1 MGCFIQNETAV
12 RPWSCEVI
20 LGPDSADD
28 EDEEE
33 CDSPPRYEDP
43 EKVTAMLI
51 LPLLFDFKFLIQR
64 INTFPF
70 KKCTILI

>member
-20 LGPDSADD
+20 LGPDSAD
-28 EDEEE
+28 EEEEEE

-43 EKVTAMLI
+43 EKMRWNDVTSDSVFAFQGSDMNPPML
-51 LPLLFDFKFLIQR
+51 F
-64 INTFPF
+64 
-70 KKCTILI
+70 